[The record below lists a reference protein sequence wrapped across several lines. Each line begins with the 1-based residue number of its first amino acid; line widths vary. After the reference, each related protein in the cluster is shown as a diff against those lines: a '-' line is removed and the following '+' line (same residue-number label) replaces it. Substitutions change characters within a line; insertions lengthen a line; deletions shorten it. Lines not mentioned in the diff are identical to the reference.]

1 MGQSNLDFHS
11 FHCTREGNHQIYIKM
26 KITLFVTLA
35 ILLVLVVLAES
46 SPARRR
52 GRISRGRQAARNAR
66 GRFNNRRQL
75 ARRGRTGTAAADA
88 DAAAADAGA
97 EGEEAEFDGPAWCN
111 PEDPMGA
118 WLLYK
123 GVKLNCVDNGIEEF
137 GRYGGI
143 PAEDEDVPE

>member
-1 MGQSNLDFHS
+1 MGTQSNLDFHS
-11 FHCTREGNHQIYIKM
+11 FHCTRKGNHQIYNKM

-52 GRISRGRQAARNAR
+52 SRISRGRQAARNAR

-75 ARRGRTGTAAADA
+75 ARRGRTGTADA
-88 DAAAADAGA
+88 DAAAADAAA
-97 EGEEAEFDGPAWCN
+97 EGEEAEFDGPAWYN

-118 WLLYK
+118 W
-123 GVKLNCVDNGIEEF
+123 
-137 GRYGGI
+137 
-143 PAEDEDVPE
+143 

>member
-1 MGQSNLDFHS
+1 MGTQSNLDFHS
-11 FHCTREGNHQIYIKM
+11 FHCTRKGNHQIYIKM

-75 ARRGRTGTAAADA
+75 ARRGRTGTHA
-88 DAAAADAGA
+88 
-97 EGEEAEFDGPAWCN
+97 AEFDGPTWCN

>member
-1 MGQSNLDFHS
+1 
-11 FHCTREGNHQIYIKM
+11 M

-75 ARRGRTGTAAADA
+75 ARRGRTGTHAAEADA

-97 EGEEAEFDGPAWCN
+97 EGEEAEFDGPTWCN